1 VRYLTLV
8 ELLRVAERTLGSVE
22 VRDIGLLE
30 SAAARP
36 QATVFGKDAYPS
48 LDLKA
53 AALVHSV
60 TKNHALVDGNK
71 RLALASLL
79 AFYGVNGRRLTLTND
94 AAHDFIISIAA
105 GELDA
110 VEAIAD
116 YLTNATEPLGERAE

>member
-1 VRYLTLV
+1 MRYLTLV
-8 ELLRVAERTLGSVE
+8 ELLRVAERTFGSVE

-30 SAAARP
+30 AAAARP
-36 QATVFGKDAYPS
+36 QTTVFGKDAYPS

-94 AAHDFIISIAA
+94 EAHDFIISIA
-105 GELDA
+105 GSELDD

-116 YLTNATEPLGERAE
+116 YLTNATQPLGERAE